1 MRTST
6 VIKALLAVTAVTPLL
21 CHAESTFTNGA
32 ASPLTATAHLDFAI
46 TIPKF
51 IFVRI
56 NSGTGNGSVGW
67 ATGGTIDQIAWAPTP
82 AQLGTGPLA
91 ATSGGD
97 IAVGTSTAA
106 VAGNSGN
113 IIFGTT
119 TTGTLND
126 TTGDSISF
134 ATISVPTPAHLST
147 ATTLAFPGLADA
159 ATTNITLTAVGKI
172 VQQDAKWTWSYS
184 NVAVIPQGTYGGVNT
199 NNSRVTFTASEP

>member
-21 CHAESTFTNGA
+21 CHAESTFTTGG

-51 IFVRI
+51 IFVRV
-56 NSGTGNGSVGW
+56 NSGTGNGSGGW
-67 ATGGTIDQIAWAPTP
+67 ATGGAIDQIAWAPTA
-82 AQLGTGPLA
+82 AQVGTGALA
-91 ATSGGD
+91 PTSGGD
-97 IAVGTSTAA
+97 IATGVSTAA

-113 IIFGTT
+113 ITFGTT
-119 TTGTLND
+119 TTGSLND

-134 ATISVPTPAHLST
+134 ATISATPAHLST
-147 ATTLAFPGLADA
+147 GTMLAFPGLADT
-159 ATTNITLTAVGKI
+159 ATTNITLTAVGKV
-172 VQQDAKWTWSYS
+172 VQQDAKWTWSYA
-184 NVAVIPQGTYGGVNT
+184 NATVPPQGSYGGVNT

>member
-6 VIKALLAVTAVTPLL
+6 AIKALLATTALTPLL
-21 CHAESTFTNGA
+21 CHAESTVTTGA

-56 NSGTGNGSVGW
+56 NSGTGNGSGGW
-67 ATGGTIDQIAWAPTP
+67 ATGGTIDQIAWAPTA
-82 AQLGTGPLA
+82 AQVGTGPLA
-91 ATSGGD
+91 PTAGGD
-97 IAVGTSTAA
+97 IATGVSTAA
-106 VAGNSGN
+106 VVGNNGN
-113 IIFGTT
+113 ITFGTT

-134 ATISVPTPAHLST
+134 ATITAATAHLST
-147 ATTLAFPGLADA
+147 GTTLAFPGMLDG
-159 ATTNITLTAVGKI
+159 ATNNITLTAVGKV
-172 VQQDAKWTWSYS
+172 VQQDAKWTWSYA
-184 NVAVIPQGTYGGVNT
+184 NATVPPQGVYGGVNT